1 MNVKIASIELDAS
14 IQCRAVIDTAVVND
28 YAERMTEGDKFPPI
42 ELYGTK
48 DQCWIGDGWHRVM
61 AAKQIGAVDIP
72 ANLHAG
78 NRVEALKHA
87 LGANA
92 LHGHRRSNNDKR
104 RCVELALKEFAKMS
118 NRMIADMCGVGHT
131 IVDEFRKYGMETG
144 EGFCRRKGQ
153 MASDANST
161 RTGKDGKEYPTQR
174 KQSADKEPTD
184 KGGEQEPKEKSRKL
198 GPPCNGMQFARMA
211 IMDLEQ
217 IKPND
222 LERTE
227 AFNTIKGWIKENEN

>member
-92 LHGHRRSNNDKR
+92 LHGHRRSNADKR
-104 RCVELALKEFAKMS
+104 RCVELALKEFGKLSSRA
-118 NRMIADMCGVGHT
+118 IADMCGVGDT
-131 IVDEFRKYGMETG
+131 MVESIRPQVQE
-144 EGFCRRKGQ
+144 KGT
-153 MASDANST
+153 ST
-161 RTGKDGKEYPTQR
+161 RTGKDGKTYPARQ
-174 KQSADKEPTD
+174 KPASDNEPTD
-184 KGGEQEPKEKSRKL
+184 QGGEQEPKRKASKP
-198 GPPCNGMQFARMA
+198 GPPSCGMMIAQQA
-211 IMDLEQ
+211 ILRLEQ
-217 IKPND
+217 ISPD
-222 LERTE
+222 DTERTA
-227 AFNTIKGWIKENEN
+227 AFNHIKEWIKDNEN

>member
-92 LHGHRRSNNDKR
+92 LHGHRRSNADKR
-104 RCVELALKEFAKMS
+104 RCVELALKEFGKMS
-118 NRMIADMCGVGHT
+118 DRAIADMCGV
-131 IVDEFRKYGMETG
+131 
-144 EGFCRRKGQ
+144 
-153 MASDANST
+153 SDPYVGSLRPQLQT
-161 RTGKDGKEYPTQR
+161 VSSSKRTGKDGKERGMPR
-174 KQSADKEPTD
+174 QSVNDNEPTD

-217 IKPND
+217 IRDDD
-222 LERTE
+222 LEREQAITFVKE
-227 AFNTIKGWIKENEN
+227 WINDHE

>member
-92 LHGHRRSNNDKR
+92 LHGHRRSNADKR
-104 RCVELALKEFAKMS
+104 RCVELALKEFGKMS
-118 NRMIADMCGVGHT
+118 DRAIADMCGV
-131 IVDEFRKYGMETG
+131 
-144 EGFCRRKGQ
+144 
-153 MASDANST
+153 SDPYVGSLRPQLQT
-161 RTGKDGKEYPTQR
+161 VSSSKRTGKDGKERGMPR
-174 KQSADKEPTD
+174 QSVNDNEPTD
-184 KGGEQEPKEKSRKL
+184 KGGEQEPKRKASKP
-198 GPPCNGMQFARMA
+198 GPPSCGMMIAQQA
-211 IMDLEQ
+211 ILRLEQ
-217 IKPND
+217 ISPD
-222 LERTE
+222 DTERTA
-227 AFNTIKGWIKENEN
+227 AFNHIKEWIKDNEN